1 LGNRIE
7 LPAEEVVPPGPY
19 RRLLVELH
27 QLYKAAGRPALR
39 TLSAEI
45 RADNDLPVTLSHEAI
60 RQILRGVGGI
70 PRWPTLKSLAWVLA
84 RHAQP
89 HRSPDAEVERLLHLW
104 EAAGEISSIP
114 AAAPAVPNRSLPYT
128 PEAVHSR
135 LVSIMADALDAI
147 PTEAIPQSVRAF
159 ARYAPDKYA
168 TLSTAVLLAWLREHR
183 DFCTAVVDW
192 CRERRPDAINVT
204 GSDSATAAAA
214 ALLLDEDAAHY
225 YLAVTI
231 RQGPP
236 PRRPQLAAGP
246 ADLDTL
252 LKPASAYLIVEGDEV
267 YSELS
272 TEDTMDK
279 LIHGLAALAVRT
291 GAEVTIV
298 FDGQQGRPEPIAV
311 PRGVQVLYSAPD
323 QRVDELMMRLVHAEH
338 PSRPVLVVS
347 ANACMIDIDD
357 RPRASYVLPS
367 ALATWLEET

>member
-1 LGNRIE
+1 LSNRIE

-89 HRSPDAEVERLLHLW
+89 HRSPNVEVERFLHLW

-114 AAAPAVPNRSLPYT
+114 AAAPAIPNRSLRYT

-135 LVSIMADALDAI
+135 LVSIMADALNAI
-147 PTEAIPQSVRAF
+147 STEVIPQSVRAF
-159 ARYAPDKYA
+159 ARYAPDKHA
-168 TLSTAVLLAWLREHR
+168 TLSTAVLLAWLHDHR
-183 DFCTAVVDW
+183 DFHAAVLDW
-192 CRERRPDAINVT
+192 CRERRPDALDIT

-225 YLAVTI
+225 YLAVTM
-231 RQGPP
+231 RQGPSP
-236 PRRPQLAAGP
+236 RPQLAIGK

-252 LKPASAYLIVEGDEV
+252 LKPASAHLIVKGDEV

-272 TEDTMDK
+272 AKDRMDK
-279 LIHGLAALAVRT
+279 LIHGLAALALRT
-291 GAEVTIV
+291 DAEVTII
-298 FDGQQGRPEPIAV
+298 FDGQKRRSEPIAV
-311 PRGVQVLYSAPD
+311 PRGVRVLYSAPD
-323 QRVDELMMRLVHAEH
+323 QHVDELMMTLVHAEH
-338 PSRPVLVVS
+338 PSRPVLVVT
-347 ANACMIDIDD
+347 ANAYMIDIDD
-357 RPRASYVLPS
+357 RSRASYVLPS
-367 ALATWLEET
+367 ALATWLDET